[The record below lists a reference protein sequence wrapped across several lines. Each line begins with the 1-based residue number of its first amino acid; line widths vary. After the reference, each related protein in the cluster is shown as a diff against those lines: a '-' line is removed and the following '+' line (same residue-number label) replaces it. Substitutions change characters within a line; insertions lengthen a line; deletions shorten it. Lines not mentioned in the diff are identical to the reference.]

1 MLGLRRVGVVSSR
14 VGIRRVRLEVTV
26 GRRRR
31 VHQSIAGWR
40 LRGHCGRS
48 DDKCSTPAQQVAGRL
63 GQIPAGGCHERAE
76 TARAE
81 SCPYQQEQCGHEE
94 RRGRCTHE
102 GSIEPTG
109 GRERR
114 HSESRGESGKR
125 DREGSGGP
133 APRRSRGRE
142 RGRPHTSREHGGTRK
157 PRRGGPGE
165 ADQRGY
171 RGPGGARPGP
181 LLLLPELVPGSK
193 PCPSPA
199 VSCVRRLLEVCCPC
213 VALSSPA

>member
-1 MLGLRRVGVVSSR
+1 MLLGAVAGGLLREYQTETLRC
-14 VGIRRVRLEVTV
+14 
-26 GRRRR
+26 
-31 VHQSIAGWR
+31 
-40 LRGHCGRS
+40 LRGHGRC
-48 DDKCSTPAQQVAGRL
+48 CSRQVPALTAEM
-63 GQIPAGGCHERAE
+63 AGGLRQKSAGSGQKRTGSSC
-76 TARAE
+76 AE
-81 SCPYQQEQCGHEE
+81 SCPQEQEQCGHEE

-114 HSESRGESGKR
+114 HSESRGESRKR